1 MGKWLP
7 WVLAGIAGAFALIMT
22 VKIVFFPSPTS
33 PILTAREGM
42 LSFHRPEESLA
53 VVIGSEPAGAGD
65 AGGDYKLAMDVYREN
80 MQAIDEMITHARE
93 GDVGRGEYRYTP
105 EELALLG
112 KVAAHVADA
121 AAKMKMSFY
130 FRLSP
135 KEIKRPYYAVEADR
149 FEELYD
155 ILDVL
160 AMHHAMVAGEQACP
174 KAEKCLFH
182 ALVMG
187 RHMVDERARLDIVER
202 GLVIQESACETLIAL
217 YRRWKQ
223 PARSAKVKTYRGGLL
238 EITSQYTDLQG
249 ALWGIES
256 RWRCPHPGDVFNLA
270 ANHEDRA
277 IRVEAIIVLGIIKHG
292 QIGRGDQRMVRKL
305 IDQKLRSSD
314 KLEAA
319 AAEAADEMTQKDL
332 RMMDRELRQL

>member
-7 WVLAGIAGAFALIMT
+7 WVLAGIAGAFVLTMV
-22 VKIVFFPSPTS
+22 VKFGFFPSPTRAS
-33 PILTAREGM
+33 LTGREGM
-42 LSFHRPEESLA
+42 LRFQRLEESLA

-93 GDVGRGEYRYTP
+93 GDVAGGEYRYTP
-105 EELALLG
+105 DQLALLS

-121 AAKMKMSFY
+121 AAKKKMSFY

-149 FEELYD
+149 FHDLYD

-160 AMHHAMVAGEQACP
+160 AMHHALVAGEQAYP

-202 GLVIQESACETLIAL
+202 GLFIQESTCKTLISL
-217 YRRWKQ
+217 YRLWKQ
-223 PARSAKVKTYRGGLL
+223 PARSAKVKIYRGGLL
-238 EITSQYTDLQG
+238 EITSKYTDLRG

-256 RWRCPHPGDVFNLA
+256 PWRCPHPGDVINLA
-270 ANHEDRA
+270 GNHRDRA
-277 IRVEAIIVLGIIKHG
+277 VRVEAIIVLGIVKHG
-292 QIGRGDQRMVRKL
+292 QIGRGDQRIVRKL
-305 IDQKLRSSD
+305 INQYLKSKDEV
-314 KLEAA
+314 EAA
-319 AAEAADEMTQKDL
+319 AAKAAHEMTQEDL